1 MTRIDNIA
9 IVLEELEPAIAFFE
23 ELGMKLEGRMRAEG
37 AFVDGCIGI
46 DGAVS
51 DIAMMRTPDGT
62 CGIEL
67 TKFVNPPAV
76 HNPQRSLPN
85 AQGYNR
91 VMFAVED
98 IEGTVARLR
107 KHGAEL
113 VREIVNYE
121 NIYKLCYLR
130 GPEGILVALAEKLQ

>member
-1 MTRIDNIA
+1 MLRIDNIA
-9 IVLEELEPAIAFFE
+9 IIVDDLKPAIAFFK
-23 ELGMKLEGRMRAEG
+23 ELGLKLEGEMRVEG
-37 AFVDGCIGI
+37 KFVDDTIGI

-67 TKFVNPPAV
+67 TKFIRPEAIP
-76 HNPQRSLPN
+76 HPN
-85 AQGYNR
+85 KSQPNTQGYNR

-98 IEGTVARLR
+98 IEGMVDRLR

-113 VREIVNYE
+113 LRTIANYE
-121 NIYKLCYLR
+121 NTYKLCYMR
-130 GPEGILVALAEKLQ
+130 GPEGILIALAEKL